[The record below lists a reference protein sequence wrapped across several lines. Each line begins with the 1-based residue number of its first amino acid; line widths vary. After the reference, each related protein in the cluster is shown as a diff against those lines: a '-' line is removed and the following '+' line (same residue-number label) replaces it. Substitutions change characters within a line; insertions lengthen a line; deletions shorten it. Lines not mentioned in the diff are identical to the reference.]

1 MVLVHGSED
10 TKTPYE
16 NAKAIYD
23 RAQSVGLSSTL
34 ITIEG
39 EGHGI
44 GKIAIDDYFTEITTS
59 LYKQVTQGAQA
70 PEGCSLLSI

>member
-10 TKTPYE
+10 TTTPYE
-16 NAKAIYD
+16 NGKAIYD

-44 GKIAIDDYFTEITTS
+44 MGVAIDDYFTEITTS
-59 LYKQVTQGAQA
+59 LYQQVTKGAQA